1 MHQEDREMPV
11 PQDATVTF
19 RFAGLL
25 VFCFDKG
32 HKHCQVGI
40 HSKTDDH

>member
-1 MHQEDREMPV
+1 
-11 PQDATVTF
+11 
-19 RFAGLL
+19 LL